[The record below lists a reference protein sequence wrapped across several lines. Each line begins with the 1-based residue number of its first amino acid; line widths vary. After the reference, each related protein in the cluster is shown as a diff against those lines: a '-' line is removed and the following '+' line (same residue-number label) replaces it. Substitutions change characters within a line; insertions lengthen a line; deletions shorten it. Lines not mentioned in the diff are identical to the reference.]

1 MHFRVFPC
9 AERADGTD
17 KAKRRAMG
25 EKAGAD
31 FFLHASMTVREK
43 KKSSAPAAFMK
54 VRLPWRSS
62 AR

>member
-43 KKSSAPAAFMK
+43 KK
-54 VRLPWRSS
+54 VRHRQPS
-62 AR
+62 